1 MKKNM
6 KILKDFKEF
15 AVKGNMIDMAVG
27 IIIGVAFGKI
37 ISSLVSDV
45 LMPPIGFL
53 LGKMDFSNLF
63 INLSGEYYPSLVAAK
78 EAGISTINYGLFLN
92 NVIDFIIIAL
102 VVFLLIRQINKLKR
116 KEEKE
121 IKPATK
127 KCPYC
132 FSAIPKEA
140 IRCPSCTSEI
150 KTT

>member
-1 MKKNM
+1 M

-15 AVKGNMIDMAVG
+15 AMRGNMVDMAVG

-37 ISSLVSDV
+37 ISSLVSDI
-45 LMPPIGFL
+45 LMPPIGLL

-63 INLSGEYYPSLVAAK
+63 INLSGERYPSLAAAK

-92 NVIDFIIIAL
+92 HIIDFIIVAF
-102 VVFLLIRQINKLKR
+102 VVFLLISQINKLKH

-121 IKPATK
+121 TKPETK
-127 KCPYC
+127 KCSYC
-132 FSAIPKEA
+132 FSTIHQKA
-140 IRCPSCTSEI
+140 IRCPNCTSEL

>member
-1 MKKNM
+1 M

-15 AVKGNMIDMAVG
+15 AMRGNMIDMAVG

-37 ISSLVSDV
+37 ISSLVSDI
-45 LMPPIGFL
+45 LMPPIGLL
-53 LGKMDFSNLF
+53 LGRMDFSNLF

-92 NVIDFIIIAL
+92 HIINFIIVAF
-102 VVFLLIRQINKLKR
+102 VVFILIRQINRMKR

-121 IKPATK
+121 KKPATK
-127 KCPYC
+127 ECPYC
-132 FSAIPKEA
+132 FSTIHPKA
-140 IRCPSCTSEI
+140 IRCSSCTSEL

>member
-1 MKKNM
+1 M

-15 AVKGNMIDMAVG
+15 AVKGNMIDMAIG
-27 IIIGVAFGKI
+27 IIIGVAIGKI
-37 ISSLVSDV
+37 ISSLVNDI
-45 LMPPIGFL
+45 LMPPIGLL

-63 INLSGEYYPSLVAAK
+63 INLSGGDYPSLVAAK
-78 EAGISTINYGLFLN
+78 EAGISTINYGLFFN
-92 NVIDFIIIAL
+92 NIIDFIIVAF

-121 IKPATK
+121 TKPVTK

-132 FSAIPKEA
+132 FSTIHQEA
-140 IRCPSCTSEI
+140 IRCPNCTSEM